1 MRGRIKKEREV
12 EDFIIKNQNRLY
24 KIAYIYVKNK
34 DDALDI
40 VSESI
45 VKIYKNIDRVIKA
58 YSIEKYIVRIVINT
72 AVDFI
77 RKNSKIKLEEEV
89 NISSSFNITDINYL
103 VDSLSDD
110 LKTVIIL
117 KYFEKYKIREIAE
130 ILNIPESKVK
140 NRLHKALKVLRIE
153 IEEGE

>member
-1 MRGRIKKEREV
+1 MRGIFKKEREV
-12 EDFIIKNQNRLY
+12 EEFIIKNQNRLY
-24 KIAYIYVKNK
+24 KIAYIYAKNK

-45 VKIYKNIDRVIKA
+45 VKTYKNMDRVIKVDN
-58 YSIEKYIVRIVINT
+58 IEKYIVRIVINT

-77 RKNSKIKLEEEV
+77 RKNSKIKLEEV
-89 NISSSFNITDINYL
+89 VDISSSFNITDINYL

>member
-1 MRGRIKKEREV
+1 MRGIFKKEREV
-12 EDFIIKNQNRLY
+12 EEFIIKNQNRLY
-24 KIAYIYVKNK
+24 KIAYIYAKNK

-45 VKIYKNIDRVIKA
+45 VKTYKNMDRVIKVDN
-58 YSIEKYIVRIVINT
+58 IEKYIVRIVINT
-72 AVDFI
+72 AVNFI
-77 RKNSKIKLEEEV
+77 RKNSKIKLEEV
-89 NISSSFNITDINYL
+89 VDISSSFNITDINYL

-130 ILNIPESKVK
+130 IINIPESKVK

>member
-1 MRGRIKKEREV
+1 MRGIFKKEREV
-12 EDFIIKNQNRLY
+12 EEFIIKNQNRLY
-24 KIAYIYVKNK
+24 KIAYIYAKNK

-45 VKIYKNIDRVIKA
+45 VKTYKNMDRVIKVDN
-58 YSIEKYIVRIVINT
+58 IEKYIVRIVINT

-77 RKNSKIKLEEEV
+77 RKNSKIKLEEV
-89 NISSSFNITDINYL
+89 VDISSSFNITDINYL

-130 ILNIPESKVK
+130 IINIPESKVK

>member
-12 EDFIIKNQNRLY
+12 EDFIIKNQSSLY

-45 VKIYKNIDRVIKA
+45 VKIYKNMDRVIKA
-58 YSIEKYIVRIVINT
+58 YSIEKYIIRIVINT
-72 AVDFI
+72 SVDFI
-77 RKNSKIKLEEEV
+77 RKNSKIKLEEAV
-89 NISSSFNITDINYL
+89 DISTYDNVTDINYL

-140 NRLHKALKVLRIE
+140 NRLHKALTVLRIE

>member
-1 MRGRIKKEREV
+1 MRGIFKKEREV
-12 EDFIIKNQNRLY
+12 EEFIIKNQNRFY
-24 KIAYIYVKNK
+24 KIAYIYAKNK

-45 VKIYKNIDRVIKA
+45 VKTYKNMDRVIKVDN
-58 YSIEKYIVRIVINT
+58 IEKYIVRIVINT

-77 RKNSKIKLEEEV
+77 RKNSKIKLEEV
-89 NISSSFNITDINYL
+89 VDISSSFNITDINYL

-130 ILNIPESKVK
+130 IINIPESKVK

>member
-1 MRGRIKKEREV
+1 MRGRFKKEREV

-45 VKIYKNIDRVIKA
+45 VKTYKNMDRVIKVD
-58 YSIEKYIVRIVINT
+58 SIEKYIVRIVINT

-77 RKNSKIKLEEEV
+77 RKNSKIKLEEV
-89 NISSSFNITDINYL
+89 VDISSADSITDINYL

>member
-1 MRGRIKKEREV
+1 MRGIFKKEREV
-12 EDFIIKNQNRLY
+12 EEFIIKNQNRLY
-24 KIAYIYVKNK
+24 KIAYIYAKNK

-45 VKIYKNIDRVIKA
+45 VKTYKNMDRVIKVDN
-58 YSIEKYIVRIVINT
+58 IEKYIVRIVINT

-77 RKNSKIKLEEEV
+77 RKNSKIKLEEV
-89 NISSSFNITDINYL
+89 VDISSSFNITDINYL
-103 VDSLSDD
+103 VDSLSGD

-130 ILNIPESKVK
+130 IINIPESKVK

>member
-1 MRGRIKKEREV
+1 MRGRFKKEREV

-24 KIAYIYVKNK
+24 KIAYIYAKNK

-45 VKIYKNIDRVIKA
+45 VKTYKNMDRVIKVDN
-58 YSIEKYIVRIVINT
+58 IEKYIVRIVINT

-77 RKNSKIKLEEEV
+77 RKNSKIKLEEV
-89 NISSSFNITDINYL
+89 VDISSSFNITDINYL

>member
-1 MRGRIKKEREV
+1 MRGRFKKEREV

-45 VKIYKNIDRVIKA
+45 VKIYKNMDRVIKVD
-58 YSIEKYIVRIVINT
+58 SIEKYIVRIVINT

-77 RKNSKIKLEEEV
+77 RKNSKIKLEEV
-89 NISSSFNITDINYL
+89 VDISSADSITDINYL

>member
-1 MRGRIKKEREV
+1 MRGRLKKEREV

-24 KIAYIYVKNK
+24 KIAYIYAKNK

-45 VKIYKNIDRVIKA
+45 VKTYKNMDRVVKVDN
-58 YSIEKYIVRIVINT
+58 IEKYIVRIVINT

-77 RKNSKIKLEEEV
+77 RKNSKIKLEEV
-89 NISSSFNITDINYL
+89 VDISSSFNITDINYL

>member
-1 MRGRIKKEREV
+1 MRGRLKKEREV

-24 KIAYIYVKNK
+24 KIAYIYAKNK

-45 VKIYKNIDRVIKA
+45 VKTYKNMDRVIKVDN
-58 YSIEKYIVRIVINT
+58 IEKYIVRIVINT

-77 RKNSKIKLEEEV
+77 RKNSKIKLEEV
-89 NISSSFNITDINYL
+89 VDISSSFNITDINYL

>member
-45 VKIYKNIDRVIKA
+45 VKIYKNMDRVIKA
-58 YSIEKYIVRIVINT
+58 YSIEKYIIRIVINT
-72 AVDFI
+72 SVDFI

-140 NRLHKALKVLRIE
+140 NRLHKALTVLRIE